1 MKKKRLVLIIL
12 IITMIFTMTSCSKIK
27 NDNATIQLWWYNYKK
42 GGGDAVENVISR
54 LKHYCD
60 KNNIPIEIIQY
71 SEDTLAYEDYILKR
85 NAAMASGN
93 MITIDDARSLTDI
106 AKHHADYSKVEN
118 YKNLF
123 DVYKDKF
130 CIPIGIRYT
139 ARPISNKV
147 LEYYNINTDRSIITY
162 NDYLDIKQQIKEQGG
177 RFKLNKLE
185 HRQLLDYYLIK
196 NGLKFINEDS
206 SIINNTDEFKKAI
219 KKASIEMYD
228 DLKLYYKDYDNIE
241 FLYTD
246 WTEND
251 NIIYDQDSGEKLLNY
266 EEVNESVTSYGKYY
280 RQYDSILDTTYVIT
294 YEIFKSPCVYMYKK
308 ITNQKIYDVLNQL
321 LDESYYITANGGK
334 WHYYFPVH
342 NTEKIRELL
351 EVDKNWQ
358 YIGNMKE
365 IADNGDEKHKKH
377 VDIINESYELLVYD
391 REASQLIASYY
402 FHSWE
407 ISANVYWCVYR
418 LVEKLIIDKL
428 DYNSSEGDKF
438 INEYVDEFVKNFNVH
453 YN

>member
-12 IITMIFTMTSCSKIK
+12 IITMIFTLTSCSKIK
-27 NDNATIQLWWYNYKK
+27 NNNATIQLWWYKYKK
-42 GGGDAVENVISR
+42 SGGDTVENVIME
-54 LKHYCD
+54 LKYYCD

-85 NAAMASGN
+85 NAAMTSGN
-93 MITIDDARSLTDI
+93 IITIDDARNLTDI
-106 AKHHADYSKVEN
+106 AKHHADYSKAEN

-123 DVYKDKF
+123 DAYKDKF
-130 CIPIGIRYT
+130 CIPIGIVYT
-139 ARPISNKV
+139 ARSISNKV

-185 HRQLLDYYLIK
+185 YRELLDYYLIK

-206 SIINNTDEFKKAI
+206 SIIKNTDELKKDI
-219 KKASIEMYD
+219 KKAFIEIYD
-228 DLKLYYKDYDNIE
+228 DLKLYYKDYDNVE

-246 WTEND
+246 WTED
-251 NIIYDQDSGEKLLNY
+251 DYILYDQTSGEKLLNF
-266 EEVNESVTSYGKYY
+266 EKANESVTSYEKYY
-280 RQYDSILDTTYVIT
+280 RQYNRILDITYVIT
-294 YEIFKSPCVYMYKK
+294 YNILRSPCVYMYKK
-308 ITNQKIYDVLNQL
+308 ITNERIYDVLNQL
-321 LDESYYITANGGK
+321 LDGSYYTVFNGKK
-334 WHYYFPVH
+334 WHCYFPVQ
-342 NTEKIRELL
+342 NTEEIREIL
-351 EVDKNWQ
+351 EVDENWQ

-377 VDIINESYELLVYD
+377 VDIINESYELLVND
-391 REASQLIASYY
+391 KEASQLIASYY
-402 FHSWE
+402 FYNKN
-407 ISANVYWCVYR
+407 ISENIYWCVD
-418 LVEKLIIDKL
+418 KLIEKIITDKL

>member
-1 MKKKRLVLIIL
+1 MKRKRLVLIIL

-27 NDNATIQLWWYNYKK
+27 NDNATIQLWWYNYKN
-42 GGGDAVENVISR
+42 GGGDAVENVIR
-54 LKHYCD
+54 KLKQYCD
-60 KNNIPIEIIQY
+60 ENNIPIEIIQY

-85 NAAMASGN
+85 NTAMASGN
-93 MITIDDARSLTDI
+93 MIIIDDASRLTDI

-123 DVYKDKF
+123 DAYKGKF
-130 CIPIGIRYT
+130 SIPIGIYYT
-139 ARPISNKV
+139 ARPISNKI
-147 LEYYNINTDRSIITY
+147 LEYYNINTDKSIITY
-162 NDYLDIKQQIKEQGG
+162 NDYLDIKQRIKEQGG

-185 HRQLLDYYLIK
+185 YKQLLDYYLIK

-206 SIINNTDEFKKAI
+206 SIIKNTDELKKAI
-219 KKASIEMYD
+219 NKASIEMYD

-241 FLYTD
+241 FLCTD

-251 NIIYDQDSGEKLLNY
+251 DIIYDQNSGEKLLNY
-266 EEVNESVTSYGKYY
+266 EEENVSVTSYGKYY
-280 RQYDSILDTTYVIT
+280 SQYDCILDTTYVIT
-294 YEIFKSPCVYMYKK
+294 YEIRRSPCVYMYKK
-308 ITNQKIYDVLNQL
+308 IKNQKIYDVLNQL
-321 LDESYYITANGGK
+321 LDESYYITLSDGK
-334 WHYYFPVH
+334 WHNYFPVQ
-342 NTEKIRELL
+342 NTEKIREFL

-365 IADNGDEKHKKH
+365 IADNGNEKHKKH

-391 REASQLIASYY
+391 KEASQLIASYY
-402 FHSWE
+402 FYSWE

-418 LVEKLIIDKL
+418 LIEKLITDKL